1 MLKIRLQRIGRRNS
15 PAFRVVVTE
24 STRGP
29 KSGKNLE
36 ILGTYNPHSN
46 TSVLKNERIKHWMDN
61 GAQISDTVH
70 NLFIKEKVIDGS
82 TINVL
87 PKKTPIVKEAEVAN
101 EDNIDTENKESVGVV
116 EDSSE
121 EGKKDGDSVQSEAT
135 KEEPT
140 AEGEEGK
147 KEVVSSEETSKEDLS
162 DKKEA

>member
-46 TSVLKNERIKHWMDN
+46 ISVLKNERIKYWVGN

-70 NLFIKEKVIDGS
+70 NIFIKEKVIDGT

-87 PKKTPIVKEAEVAN
+87 PKKTPVVKEVDAAEESSEA
-101 EDNIDTENKESVGVV
+101 ESKESVVKTSD
-116 EDSSE
+116 DSSE
-121 EGKKDGDSVQSEAT
+121 EKKETNSAQPETEGDPTPAKEDEDK
-135 KEEPT
+135 KEESGS
-140 AEGEEGK
+140 EG
-147 KEVVSSEETSKEDLS
+147 VSKEESS
-162 DKKEA
+162 DKK